1 LQQSVDRMFLES
13 TILKSSQASGIL
25 AAMVVAFLDVRRRG
39 LTWARASRISPL
51 VYLDVIASSAAFG
64 VACAKFAE
72 LLLIPRQNPAGILT
86 VVAFATIFFYLWG
99 EGRRSSQSQRP
110 EGIVLGEF
118 LILAGIAHLLALS
131 IQAKS
136 LLLDNTGIACSV
148 LGAVFLGVMVPRFL
162 VKKEEHHILT
172 ALERQ
177 GETLQPEYT
186 PPTAECPHP
195 ERWTMQDSMSAELEI
210 LEFLKQLVLTLKPAL
225 IVETGTFV
233 AASAIRMAEA
243 VKQNGFGKIITCELD
258 PLVYAK
264 AKERIAASGLGQYV
278 DCRNESSLTMA
289 VEGTIDLFFS
299 DSHLP
304 IREEEIRKFLPQ
316 ISPNGLILMH
326 DTSSHYKIAREAAF
340 RLEQEGLLSVVL
352 LPTPRGLMIAQKRQG
367 RK

>member
-1 LQQSVDRMFLES
+1 MLPEP
-13 TILKSSQASGIL
+13 TIIRAAQVFGIL
-25 AAMVVAFLDVRRRG
+25 AAMLAAFLDVRRRG
-39 LTWARASRISPL
+39 LTIARASRISL
-51 VYLDVIASSAAFG
+51 LIYLDVIASSAAFG
-64 VACAKFAE
+64 VACAKATE
-72 LLLIPRQNPAGILT
+72 LLLIPARQNLAGLLT
-86 VVAFATIFFYLWG
+86 VIAFVAIFIYLWS
-99 EGRRSSQSQRP
+99 EGRRSSQNQRP

-118 LILAGIAHLLALS
+118 LVLAGVADLLALS

-136 LLLDNTGIACSV
+136 LFLDNTGLASSI
-148 LGAVFLGVMVPRFL
+148 LGVVFLGVIVPRFL

-172 ALERQ
+172 ALDRQ
-177 GETLQPEYT
+177 GETQQPEYT
-186 PPTAECPHP
+186 PPTPECPRP

-210 LEFLKQLVLTLKPAL
+210 IDFLKQLVLTLKPAL

-233 AASAIRMAEA
+233 AASAISMAEA
-243 VKQNGFGKIITCELD
+243 LEQNGFGKIVTCELD

-264 AKERIAASGLGQYV
+264 AKEKIAASGLGKYV
-278 DCRNESSLTMA
+278 DARNESSLTMNIQ
-289 VEGTIDLFFS
+289 GTIDLFFS

-352 LPTPRGLMIAQKRQG
+352 LPTPRGLMIAQKREG

>member
-1 LQQSVDRMFLES
+1 MFLES
-13 TILKSSQASGIL
+13 TILKSSQAFGVL
-25 AAMVVAFLDVRRRG
+25 ATLVVAFLDVRRRG
-39 LTWARASRISPL
+39 LTLARASRISLL
-51 VYLDVIASSAAFG
+51 VYLDVVASSAALG
-64 VACAKFAE
+64 VACATLAE
-72 LLLIPRQNPAGILT
+72 SLLIPERQNPANILT
-86 VVAFATIFFYLWG
+86 VVAFFAIFFYLWR
-99 EGRRSSQSQRP
+99 EGRCSSQSQRP

-118 LILAGIAHLLALS
+118 LVLAGIADLLALS
-131 IQAKS
+131 VQAKS
-136 LLLDNTGIACSV
+136 LLLDNAAIASSV
-148 LGAVFLGVMVPRFL
+148 LGIVFLGVIVPRFL
-162 VKKEEHHILT
+162 VKKEEHHILQ

-186 PPTAECPHP
+186 PPTSECPHP

-210 LEFLKQLVLTLKPAL
+210 LDFLKQLVLTLKPAL

-233 AASAIRMAEA
+233 GASAIRMAEA
-243 VKQNGFGKIITCELD
+243 VKENGFGKIITCELD

-278 DCRNESSLTMA
+278 DSRNESSLAMTIN
-289 VEGTIDLFFS
+289 GTIDLFFS

-326 DTSSHYKIAREAAF
+326 DTSSHYKIAREAAL

-352 LPTPRGLMIAQKRQG
+352 LPTPRGIMIAQKREG

>member
-1 LQQSVDRMFLES
+1 MFLES
-13 TILKSSQASGIL
+13 IILKSTQAFGVL
-25 AAMVVAFLDVRRRG
+25 ATLVVAFLDVRRRG
-39 LTWARASRISPL
+39 LTLAKASRISLL
-51 VYLDVIASSAAFG
+51 VYLDVLASSAALG
-64 VACAKFAE
+64 VACATLAE
-72 LLLIPRQNPAGILT
+72 SLLIPERQNPANILT
-86 VVAFATIFFYLWG
+86 VVAFFAIFSYLWR

-118 LILAGIAHLLALS
+118 LVLAGIADLLALS
-131 IQAKS
+131 VQARS
-136 LLLDNTGIACSV
+136 LFLDNAGIASSV
-148 LGAVFLGVMVPRFL
+148 LGVVFLGVIVPRFL
-162 VKKEEHHILT
+162 VKKEEHHILQ

-186 PPTAECPHP
+186 PPTSECPHP

-233 AASAIRMAEA
+233 GASAIRMAEA
-243 VKQNGFGKIITCELD
+243 VKENGFGKIITCELD

-278 DCRNESSLTMA
+278 DSRNESSLAMTIN
-289 VEGTIDLFFS
+289 GTIDLFFS

-316 ISPNGLILMH
+316 ISANGLILMH

-340 RLEQEGLLSVVL
+340 RLEREGMLSVVL
-352 LPTPRGLMIAQKRQG
+352 LPTPRGMMIAQKREG

>member
-1 LQQSVDRMFLES
+1 MFLES
-13 TILKSSQASGIL
+13 TILKSTQAFGVL
-25 AAMVVAFLDVRRRG
+25 ATLVVAFLDVRRRG
-39 LTWARASRISPL
+39 LTLARASKISLL
-51 VYLDVIASSAAFG
+51 VYLDVVASSAALG
-64 VACAKFAE
+64 VACGTLAE
-72 LLLIPRQNPAGILT
+72 LLLIPGRQNPANILT
-86 VVAFATIFFYLWG
+86 VVAFFAIFFYLWR

-118 LILAGIAHLLALS
+118 LVLAGIADLLALS
-131 IQAKS
+131 VQARS
-136 LLLDNTGIACSV
+136 LSLDNAGIASSV
-148 LGAVFLGVMVPRFL
+148 LGVVFLGVIVPRFL
-162 VKKEEHHILT
+162 VKKEEHHILQ

-210 LEFLKQLVLTLKPAL
+210 LDFLKQLVLTLKPGL

-233 AASAIRMAEA
+233 GASAIRMAEA
-243 VKQNGFGKIITCELD
+243 VKENGFGKIITCELD

-278 DCRNESSLTMA
+278 DSRNESSLAMTIN
-289 VEGTIDLFFS
+289 GTIDLFFS

-340 RLEQEGLLSVVL
+340 RLEREGLLSVVL
-352 LPTPRGLMIAQKRQG
+352 LPTPRGMMIAQKREG